1 ALAANPALQREWKER
16 EARLKHDKEMLEQAP
31 GILAAAVGPGSEPT
45 TVARVVAALKI
56 HELRARAKNAREADE
71 RLSAQ
76 RVLNTIG
83 VQAGY
88 YLPQSF
94 NEKKQWDRSIFV
106 LSIAA
111 EISPERPAVW
121 YNRAEA
127 YAHKGDPK
135 RALADLRQAIDTGWK
150 DLDALRQNEAFTP
163 LRQDPE
169 YQRLTAAL
177 EPRKPNP

>member
-1 ALAANPALQREWKER
+1 MISKQK
-16 EARLKHDKEMLEQAP
+16 
-31 GILAAAVGPGSEPT
+31 
-45 TVARVVAALKI
+45 
-56 HELRARAKNAREADE
+56 
-71 RLSAQ
+71 
-76 RVLNTIG
+76 
-83 VQAGY
+83 
-88 YLPQSF
+88 SF

-106 LSIAA
+106 LSIAT

-121 YNRAEA
+121 YDRAEA
-127 YAHKGDPK
+127 YARKGDRK

-150 DLDALRQNEAFTP
+150 DLDALRQNEAFAP